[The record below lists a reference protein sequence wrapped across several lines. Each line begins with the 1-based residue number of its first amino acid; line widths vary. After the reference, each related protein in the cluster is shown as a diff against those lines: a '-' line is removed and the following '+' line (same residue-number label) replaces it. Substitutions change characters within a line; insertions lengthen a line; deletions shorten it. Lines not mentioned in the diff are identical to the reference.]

1 MDKTKRQVLPE
12 PLQCPRPFARGLMRS
27 PEKASAVQSLDF
39 RALEAPVW
47 LTALLGGL
55 VGGHFAWG
63 LPSVLYNME
72 V

>member
-1 MDKTKRQVLPE
+1 
-12 PLQCPRPFARGLMRS
+12 MRS

-55 VGGHFAWG
+55 GGHFAWG